1 MANTRYTQLPP
12 VTGLDGTEIVPVDQ
26 SDGAGGYVTRRTT
39 TGAISGT
46 GGVTGVTPGTYG
58 SAMAVGRFTVDQ
70 FGRLTF
76 ADNVA
81 IGTGG
86 IGTVTEVSV
95 VSANGF
101 AGSVALDTTTPQ
113 ITLSTTVTG
122 ILLGDGTAVT
132 GLSSTGTGDVVRATS
147 PTLVTPNIGAANGAS
162 LQLSG
167 LTASSAVATDASKNL
182 VSVSNTGSG
191 NNVLQTSPTL
201 VTPVLGAAT
210 ATTLNKVMITQPA
223 TGSTLTIQEGFTLTV
238 NGNAIVTG
246 NNTGDQT
253 ITLTGDVTGTGA
265 STFGATIANNA
276 VTLSKMATMAT
287 ASFLGRNTAG
297 TGNPEV
303 VSATTATAMLNA
315 MVGDA
320 GSGGTKGLAPA
331 PAAGDAAAAKFL
343 KADGT
348 WAVPSGSGAGSV
360 ESVAVATANGFAGS
374 VSDPTLNPII
384 TLTTSVTG
392 ILSGNGTAISAATTT
407 GSGAVVLATSPTL
420 VTPALGT
427 PSALVLTN
435 ATGLPVSSG
444 ITGLGA
450 NVATFLATPSSANL
464 RAALTDETGTG
475 NAVFS
480 TSPTLVTPAL
490 GVATATSLNKVTITA
505 PATSATLT
513 IQDGT
518 TVTGPAS
525 SGTIMT
531 LGNVE
536 TVTGA
541 KTFSATMTTATVQPA
556 SNDGGSLGISG
567 TAYAD
572 LFLASGGVINWNA
585 GNATLTHS
593 AGLLTSN
600 VPLSLGTS
608 NALTAGTIE
617 LGAASDT
624 TISRVSAGIIAVEGS
639 QVLAAKGQTL
649 FALQPSAY
657 EPPSSSYAVWGLRNS
672 HPILSFT
679 SGGSLAAIWT
689 RILPRSYSGNGLS
702 VVVKYVTAS
711 ATTGTAQFTVAI
723 EADAAGG
730 QDIDSDGFATAQ
742 TATAATVPGTSGII
756 GDFTVPITSG
766 ANMDNAVAG
775 DQVRIRI
782 LRGTDTATGDLQIV
796 SVEVREAP

>member
-26 SDGAGGYVTRRTT
+26 SDGLGGYVTRRTT
-39 TGAISGT
+39 TGAIAGT
-46 GGVTGVTPGTYG
+46 GGVTGVIPGTYG
-58 SAMAVGRFTVDQ
+58 DAQHVGRFTVDV
-70 FGRLTF
+70 FGRLT
-76 ADNVA
+76 AAEEVA
-81 IGTGG
+81 IGSGG

-122 ILLGDGTAVT
+122 ILLGNGTSVS
-132 GLSSTGTGDVVRATS
+132 GLSSTGTGDVVRTTS
-147 PTLVTPNIGAANGAS
+147 PTLVTPTIGAATGTS

-201 VTPVLGAAT
+201 VTPVLGSAT
-210 ATTLNKVMITQPA
+210 ATTINRVAITQPA
-223 TGSTLTIQEGFTLTV
+223 MGSTLTIQEGFTLTV

-253 ITLTGDVTGTGA
+253 ITLTGDVTGTGTG
-265 STFGATIANNA
+265 TFAATIANNA
-276 VTLSKMATMAT
+276 VTLAKMATMAT
-287 ASFLGRNTAG
+287 ASFLGRSTAG

-303 VSATTATAMLNA
+303 LSATTATAMINA
-315 MVGDA
+315 LVGDSGA
-320 GSGGTKGLAPA
+320 GGTKGLAPA

-348 WAVPSGSGAGSV
+348 WAVPSGSGSGSV
-360 ESVAVATANGFAGS
+360 ESVSVATANGFAGS
-374 VSDPTLNPII
+374 VADPTVNPII
-384 TLTTSVTG
+384 TLTTSITG
-392 ILSGNGTAISAATTT
+392 ILSGNGTAISAASTT

-427 PSALVLTN
+427 PSAAVLTN
-435 ATGLPVSSG
+435 ATGLPVSTG

-475 NAVFS
+475 AAVFA
-480 TSPTLVTPAL
+480 TSPTLITPAL
-490 GVATATSLNKVTITA
+490 GVATATSLNKVTVTA
-505 PATSATLT
+505 PATAATLT
-513 IQDGT
+513 LTDGT
-518 TVTGPAS
+518 TLTGPAS
-525 SGTIMT
+525 SGTVMT

-541 KTFSATMTTATVQPA
+541 KTFSATTSTATVQPTT
-556 SNDGGSLGISG
+556 NDVGSLGISG
-567 TAYAD
+567 TAFSD
-572 LFLASGGVINWNA
+572 LFLASGGVINWAA

-593 AGLLTSN
+593 TGLLTSN

-608 NALTAGTIE
+608 NAFTTGTIE

-624 TISRVSAGIIAVEGS
+624 TLSRSAAGRLAVEGQDVLLAS
-639 QVLAAKGQTL
+639 VADQSITGGARITPLDLGNLSGASITPDPGDRPIQTVTNNGAGSILPGSNTGAYTLQVLNTTGAGAITTTGWTL
-649 FALQPSAY
+649 I
-657 EPPSSSYAVWGLRNS
+657 GNS
-672 HPILSFT
+672 FDTTTT
-679 SGGSLAAIWT
+679 SKFQCSCL
-689 RILPRSYSGNGLS
+689 
-702 VVVKYVTAS
+702 VTADIKS
-711 ATTGTAQFTVAI
+711 MTILKVA
-723 EADAAGG
+723 
-730 QDIDSDGFATAQ
+730 
-742 TATAATVPGTSGII
+742 
-756 GDFTVPITSG
+756 
-766 ANMDNAVAG
+766 
-775 DQVRIRI
+775 
-782 LRGTDTATGDLQIV
+782 
-796 SVEVREAP
+796 